1 MQYAVGQQ
9 SLAALSNRAEVGGQP
24 VLCLHGWLDN
34 AASFMP
40 LAAQLPHLSLL
51 AVEFPGHG
59 HSSHRSSD
67 AHYYFFDWVQ
77 DIVAL
82 CRQQQWQ
89 QLTIIGHS
97 MGAMVATA
105 LAASFPELVAKLV
118 LIDSLGFVTDD
129 AGNAAKQLRDGI
141 TSRLKAPSRKP
152 YYASLA
158 DAAAAR
164 QKQSDFSLTEAML
177 LAERGT
183 ITAAPGVSTTKQGVS
198 WRADMRLR
206 HNSVYR
212 LTPEQA
218 KTLTSAV
225 QCKVL
230 GLIANDSSFS
240 SKAERFAVH
249 YRQLQLAEVS
259 GGHHCHMTQAAVVAQ
274 HIQRFLT
281 T

>member
-1 MQYAVGQQ
+1 M
-9 SLAALSNRAEVGGQP
+9 AALGNHAANSGAAA

-34 AASFMP
+34 AASFEP
-40 LAAQLPHLSLL
+40 LAQQLADIPLL
-51 AVEFPGHG
+51 ALEFPGHG
-59 HSSHRSSD
+59 HSGHRGAD

-77 DIVAL
+77 DLVAL
-82 CRQQQWQ
+82 CTAQNWQ

-105 LAASFPELVAKLV
+105 LAAAFPELVAKLV

-129 AGNAAKQLRDGI
+129 AANAAKQLREGI
-141 TSRLKAPSRKP
+141 KSRLKPISRKP
-152 YYASLA
+152 SYTSVA

-183 ITAAPGVSTTKQGVS
+183 IITAAPGVSTTVQGVS

-206 HNSVYR
+206 HSSVYR
-212 LTPEQA
+212 LTPQQA
-218 KTLTSAV
+218 KALTSAV

-230 GLIANDSSFS
+230 ALIANDSPFAG
-240 SKAERFAVH
+240 KAEQFAAH
-249 YRQLQLAEVS
+249 YAQLQLTTVS
-259 GGHHCHMTQAAVVAQ
+259 GGHHCHMTQAALVAGE
-274 HIQRFLT
+274 IRRFLT